1 MDQVGTGTRAK
12 EREKAVNAAEWRP
25 NFTCFIRML
34 LFCSSKCPGQ
44 PSELKIAT
52 LVDLYNNAE
61 RGFSYPNGIDIF
73 FKIILITRY

>member
-1 MDQVGTGTRAK
+1 
-12 EREKAVNAAEWRP
+12 
-25 NFTCFIRML
+25 ML
-34 LFCSSKCPGQ
+34 LNGGQ
-44 PSELKIAT
+44 SLLVLSGCCYFALASELKIAT